1 MHDIAAVICLV
12 WPETADKC
20 QKEQKNDE
28 SNIYNIAKMIPT
40 MNELVSDLKWF
51 LNISFQSTKR
61 RTNVT
66 AVNSNINGNIQNDDD
81 EDDKND
87 LQQVLLKHD

>member
-1 MHDIAAVICLV
+1 
-12 WPETADKC
+12 
-20 QKEQKNDE
+20 
-28 SNIYNIAKMIPT
+28 MIPT

-66 AVNSNINGNIQNDDD
+66 AVNNNINGNVQNDDD
-81 EDDKND
+81 DDKND